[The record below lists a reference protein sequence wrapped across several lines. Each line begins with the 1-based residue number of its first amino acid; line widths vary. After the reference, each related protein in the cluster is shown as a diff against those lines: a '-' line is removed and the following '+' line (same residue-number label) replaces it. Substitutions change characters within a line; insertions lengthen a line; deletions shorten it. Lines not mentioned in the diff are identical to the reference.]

1 MTIKDKNVHI
11 AELVYGCNIG
21 ENILLNYQHP
31 KWFISL

>member
-21 ENILLNYQHP
+21 ENILLNYEKH
-31 KWFISL
+31 